1 MTPPSNICSPSAP
14 PIQIDTMAPIQRYG
28 SSPPESPETD
38 KRIDDVKLRFVP
50 NSNSPPPQMSTVMN
64 ARSSRT
70 KGVHSR
76 SHRSQVVAPLLV
88 ICAAATMF
96 VMIVTIFK
104 VDQSVPSSDSKQ
116 LVPVGSLGP
125 KNTNRK
131 HLRYYDSMYYT
142 ALQYGADA
150 HTILEVGCASD
161 PFIKYLDWADKRTCV
176 APYFVDYSSNN
187 AVHKDDKVEK
197 ITADFMEYELPL
209 NKKYD
214 LLLCNQVLEHVSNP
228 KSFMLKLIDSAET
241 SIISVPFDWGNCGSK
256 EVKHGCNHVTDNITY
271 ERLLM
276 WTHPHKPIH
285 STIVT
290 EKVDSRFNKRII
302 LVYKSSEFVNGSPY
316 FADYTNNNMNVEKV
330 EKGGISN
337 LIEDEIIAAEK
348 RRKIIASKKNEVKN
362 SARGALP

>member
-1 MTPPSNICSPSAP
+1 
-14 PIQIDTMAPIQRYG
+14 
-28 SSPPESPETD
+28 
-38 KRIDDVKLRFVP
+38 
-50 NSNSPPPQMSTVMN
+50 MSTVMN
-64 ARSSRT
+64 ACSSPT
-70 KGVHSR
+70 KGGHSH

-104 VDQSVPSSDSKQ
+104 VVDQSVP
-116 LVPVGSLGP
+116 LVPLGSLGP
-125 KNTNRK
+125 KNTNREQF
-131 HLRYYDSMYYT
+131 RYYDSMYYT

-161 PFIKYLDWADKRTCV
+161 PFIKYLDWADNRTCV
-176 APYFVDYSSNN
+176 APYFVDYSNNN
-187 AVHKDDKVEK
+187 AKRKDNKVEK

-209 NKKYD
+209 NKKFD

-228 KSFMLKLIDSAET
+228 KAFMLKLIDSAET

-256 EVKHGCNHVTDNITY
+256 EDKHGCNHVTDNITY
-271 ERLLM
+271 KRLLM

-290 EKVDSRFNKRII
+290 EKVDSKFNKRII

-316 FADYTNNNMNVEKV
+316 LADYSNNHMKVEKV
-330 EKGGISN
+330 EKGGINN
-337 LIEDEIIAAEK
+337 LIEDEIIAAEN
-348 RRKIIASKKNEVKN
+348 RVRLLLSESKEFE
-362 SARGALP
+362 

>member
-1 MTPPSNICSPSAP
+1 M
-14 PIQIDTMAPIQRYG
+14 
-28 SSPPESPETD
+28 
-38 KRIDDVKLRFVP
+38 
-50 NSNSPPPQMSTVMN
+50 
-64 ARSSRT
+64 
-70 KGVHSR
+70 
-76 SHRSQVVAPLLV
+76 V
-88 ICAAATMF
+88 IGAAATMF

-104 VDQSVPSSDSKQ
+104 VDQSAPSSDSKHI
-116 LVPVGSLGP
+116 VPIGSLGP

-131 HLRYYDSMYYT
+131 HSKHIVPIGSLGPKNTNREHLRYYDSMYYT

-161 PFIKYLDWADKRTCV
+161 PFIKHLDWADKRTCV
-176 APYFVDYSSNN
+176 APYFVDYSNNN
-187 AVHKDDKVEK
+187 AKHKDDKVEK

-256 EVKHGCNHVTDNITY
+256 KDNGCNHVTDNITY

-290 EKVDSRFNKRII
+290 EKVDSKYNKRII
-302 LVYKSSEFVNGSPY
+302 LVYKSSEFVNGSLY
-316 FADYTNNNMNVEKV
+316 FADYSKNNMKV

-348 RRKIIASKKNEVKN
+348 RRKSIASNKKKRKTIASNKKKMELEQ
-362 SARGALP
+362 LPQKV